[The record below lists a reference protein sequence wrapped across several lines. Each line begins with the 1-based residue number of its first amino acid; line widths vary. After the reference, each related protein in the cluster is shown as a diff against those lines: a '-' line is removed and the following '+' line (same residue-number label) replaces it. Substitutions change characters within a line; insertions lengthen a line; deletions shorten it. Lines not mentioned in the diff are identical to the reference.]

1 MLGQSA
7 EIGRSKPR
15 RRPSRRPERQR
26 SAPNRRRAILEDR
39 GLQNL
44 SPVEP
49 AGGGCGIEVLI
60 LLLQRQHAAAIA
72 VARAR
77 RPSEGQRDK
86 AATGQLEHDA
96 LPVSS
101 APSCCAEQIACS
113 VGEQAASGP
122 GAVETVEADQ
132 GGGGAD
138 VATLALRE
146 FEHRARV
153 TRPAVRGRTEQIVA
167 GVDGQAGAWKPAI
180 AGVKADERD
189 RSGGVAILGLSDLEN
204 RAAPVGTYLISPAP
218 DCRAEQ
224 ISMAVKDRAGSGVL
238 AIGVVEADQDGGGV
252 GVALRGLGNF
262 EYGAAPVIAIRIRA
276 AEICRAEQIAFV
288 VGDQAPKRIRTV
300 GAVEAEQDCWSAS
313 VTAPGLDDLEHR
325 AQTVR
330 PAGVGCSEKVT
341 LCVDD

>member
-138 VATLALRE
+138 VAPLALGE
-146 FEHRARV
+146 LEYRARV
-153 TRPAVRGRTEQIVA
+153 VRPAIRGRTEQIVA

-189 RSGGVAILGLSDLEN
+189 RSGRVAIPSLSDLEN
-204 RAAPVGTYLISPAP
+204 
-218 DCRAEQ
+218 
-224 ISMAVKDRAGSGVL
+224 
-238 AIGVVEADQDGGGV
+238 
-252 GVALRGLGNF
+252 
-262 EYGAAPVIAIRIRA
+262 GAAPVIAIRIRA